1 MSKGTWQTVYRA
13 GQRGYVVNVRQRA
26 GSTTLYLQ
34 WWNQQTQERSY
45 RSLGHTDLAAAKR
58 EADRLAV
65 DFLNEID
72 EGAPALVSMI
82 FARYEE
88 KRTPHKSP
96 AQQKAD
102 RRRMD
107 MWQAFLDDAPAES
120 IDRAILDRFV
130 EERRAGLIPG
140 FKPVRGRQVEI
151 DVKWLSAVLRWAAS
165 VNGPNGQRLITGNPI
180 QGYTNKRMG
189 ERNPRRPLASWEGFL
204 RVYRHADRVDTQ
216 RLLKSL
222 LLLSESL
229 GWRVSALCQLR
240 AVDLDLA
247 SKPRSPFGR
256 IKKREETDKEGVD
269 AWVPLPEA
277 AQRAA
282 RRLLRQRGAV
292 GKVYLFPSVRD
303 PQKPWT
309 KDHAQK
315 LHKRAQYE
323 AGLGHRLEH
332 GSHGTCVRCGDVIDA
347 RGKGWFRLYSTCAE
361 APYLG
366 YHAYRRK
373 WVTERKKLPRK
384 DVAAAGGWRSVKTLD
399 LYEQVD
405 EDTMFEVVSAP
416 AKLREL
422 PRERGVK

>member
-13 GQRGYVVNVRQRA
+13 GQRGYTVNVLRRA
-26 GSTTLYLQ
+26 GSEALFLQ
-34 WWNQQTQERSY
+34 WWNQQEQRRSY
-45 RSLGHTDLAAAKR
+45 RSLGHADLTAAKR
-58 EADRLAV
+58 EADKLAV
-65 DFLNEID
+65 DFLTELD
-72 EGAPALVSMI
+72 EGSPALISTI
-82 FARYEE
+82 FARYEQLC
-88 KRTPHKSP
+88 TPHKSS
-96 AQQKAD
+96 AQQKDD
-102 RRRMD
+102 RRKMD
-107 MWQAFLDDAPAES
+107 MWMDFLGDVPAES

-130 EERRAGLIPG
+130 KERRAGMIPG
-140 FKPVRGRQVEI
+140 FEPVRGRQVEI
-151 DVKWLSAVLRWAAS
+151 DVKRLSTILRWAAS
-165 VNGPNGQRLITGNPI
+165 VNGPSGQRLITGNPI
-180 QGYTNKRMG
+180 QGYTNKKMG

-204 RVYRHADRVDTQ
+204 RVYRHADRVDPQ
-216 RLLKSL
+216 RLLRSL

-240 AVDLDLA
+240 AVDFDLT
-247 SKPRSPFGR
+247 SRPRAPFGR

-282 RRLLRQRGAV
+282 RRLVRQRGAI
-292 GKVYLFPSVRD
+292 GKVYLFPSARN

-332 GSHGTCVRCGDVIDA
+332 GSHGTCVRCGDVIET
-347 RGKGWFRLYSTCAE
+347 RGKNWFKLYSACAE
-361 APYLG
+361 APYIG
-366 YHAYRRK
+366 WHAYRRK
-373 WVTERKKLPRK
+373 WVTERKKMPRK

-399 LYEQVD
+399 LYEHVD
-405 EDTMFEVVSAP
+405 EDTMFEVVSQP

-422 PRERGVK
+422 PRERGAQ